1 MEKIQEGKAG
11 IKAYAAETI
20 SKELP
25 VFYNPVMKLNRDISV
40 LLLNS
45 IDKKNMQIALPL
57 AATGIRGIRF
67 LLELKK
73 SIIKNISFNDKS
85 GEAVKL
91 IKSNLKLNKIKLN
104 KKIKVSELD
113 ANLFILNSKGFDY
126 IDIDPFGSPN
136 FLLDSAVKRL
146 GREGIL
152 AVTATDTGALCGSY
166 KNACLRKYSGKPL
179 RNEFCHETGLRILIF
194 KIQIVTAQYDKA
206 LTPIFSYSKEHY
218 FRVFFKCIKGKKK
231 VDELMKNIG
240 YIVYCSSCLFR
251 KTTRDIFNS
260 NKCPVCGSRLDYAG
274 PLWLGQ
280 LWDKKLINN
289 MCKNIKNLEDKE
301 LVKFLEII
309 KKESKISS
317 VGFYDV
323 AQVVKHNKLKNIPKK
338 DLLINEI
345 KKAGFKAAETH
356 IKPNSI
362 KSNIELK
369 ELLKLIKK
377 INQQPF

>member
-1 MEKIQEGKAG
+1 MKKIQEGKA
-11 IKAYAAETI
+11 IVKVYTAETV

-25 VFYNPVMKLNRDISV
+25 VFYNPIMKLNRNISV

-73 SIIKNISFNDKS
+73 GKIKGISFNDNS
-85 GEAVKL
+85 TEAVKL
-91 IKSNLKLNKIKLN
+91 IKSNLKLNKIKL
-104 KKIKVSELD
+104 KDKVKIFNLD
-113 ANLFILNSKGFDY
+113 ANEFLLSSKGFDY

-136 FLLDSAVKRL
+136 FLLDSSVKRL

-166 KNACLRKYSGKPL
+166 KNVCLRKYSGRPL
-179 RNEFCHETGLRILIF
+179 RSEFCHETGLRILVSKVQSIG
-194 KIQIVTAQYDKA
+194 AQYDKA

-218 FRVFFKCIKGKKK
+218 FRIFFECIKGKKK

-240 YIVYCSSCLFR
+240 YIVHCKKCLFR
-251 KTTRDIFNS
+251 KTTKDIFNS
-260 NKCPVCGSRLDYAG
+260 NKCSVCGSKLDYAG

-280 LWDKKLINN
+280 LWDKKLVTR
-289 MCKNIKNLEDKE
+289 MCKNIKALKDKE
-301 LVKFLEII
+301 LIKFLKTI
-309 KKESKISS
+309 KKELKINS

-323 AQVVKHNKLKNIPKK
+323 AQVVKHNKLKNVPKK

-362 KSNIELK
+362 RSSVTVK
-369 ELLKLIKK
+369 ELGKIIKK
-377 INQQPF
+377 ISQ

>member
-1 MEKIQEGKAG
+1 MKTMQEGKAG
-11 IKAYAAETI
+11 IKAYTAETV
-20 SKELP
+20 SKDMP
-25 VFYNPVMKLNRDISV
+25 VFYNPVMKLNRDITI

-45 IDKKNMQIALPL
+45 IDKKDMQVALPL
-57 AATGIRGIRF
+57 AATGIRGVRF

-73 SIIKNISFNDKS
+73 SKIKKIFLNDNNND
-85 GEAVKL
+85 AVKL
-91 IKSNLKLNKIKLN
+91 IKSNLKLNKIKSGR
-104 KKIKVSELD
+104 KVNISNLD

-136 FLLDSAVKRL
+136 FLLDNAVKRL
-146 GREGIL
+146 GRDGIL

-179 RNEFCHETGLRILIF
+179 RNEFCHEIGLRILIS
-194 KIQIVTAQYDKA
+194 KVQSIGAQYDKA

-240 YIVYCSSCLFR
+240 YIVYCKKCLFR
-251 KTTRDIFNS
+251 KNVDNIFNDE
-260 NKCPVCGSRLDYAG
+260 KCPLCKSKLDYAG
-274 PLWLGQ
+274 KLWLGQ
-280 LWDKKLINN
+280 LWDKKLVNN

-301 LVKFLEII
+301 LVKLLEII

-317 VGFYDV
+317 VGFYDL
-323 AQVVKHNKLKNIPKK
+323 AKVVKHNKLRNVPKK

-356 IKPNSI
+356 IRPNSI
-362 KSNIELK
+362 RSNIELK
-369 ELLKLIKK
+369 ELIKLIKK
-377 INQQPF
+377 INQ

>member
-1 MEKIQEGKAG
+1 MQEGKAG
-11 IKAYAAETI
+11 IKAYASEI
-20 SKELP
+20 VSKDLP
-25 VFYNPVMKLNRDISV
+25 VFYNPVMKLNRDVTV

-57 AATGIRGIRF
+57 AATGVRGIRL

-73 SIIKNISFNDKS
+73 SKIKSISFNDNNT
-85 GEAVKL
+85 EAVKL
-91 IKSNLKLNKIKLN
+91 IKSNLKLNKIKLG
-104 KKIKVSELD
+104 KKVNISNLD

-166 KNACLRKYSGKPL
+166 KNACLRKYSGRPL
-179 RNEFCHETGLRILIF
+179 RNEFCHETGLRILIS
-194 KIQIVTAQYDKA
+194 KVQSIGAQYDKA
-206 LTPIFSYSKEHY
+206 LTPIFAYSKEHY
-218 FRVFFKCIKGKKK
+218 FRIFFKCIKGKKK

-240 YIVYCSSCLFR
+240 YIVYCSSCLSR
-251 KTTRDIFNS
+251 KTAKDIFNS
-260 NKCPVCGSRLDYAG
+260 NKCPVCGSKLDYAG
-274 PLWLGQ
+274 KLWLGQ
-280 LWDKKLINN
+280 LWDKKLLTS
-289 MCKNIKNLEDKE
+289 MCKNLECKD
-301 LVKFLEII
+301 LVKFFEII

-317 VGFYDV
+317 VGFYDI
-323 AQVVKHNKLKNIPKK
+323 AKVVKHNKLKNVPKK
-338 DLLINEI
+338 DLLITKI

-356 IKPNSI
+356 IRPNSI
-362 KSNIELK
+362 RSNITLK

-377 INQQPF
+377 INQ

>member
-1 MEKIQEGKAG
+1 MKKIQEGKA
-11 IKAYAAETI
+11 IVKVYTAETA
-20 SKELP
+20 SKDMP

-45 IDKKNMQIALPL
+45 IDKKNMQMALPL

-73 SIIKNISFNDKS
+73 GKIKGISFNDNS
-85 GEAVKL
+85 TEAVKL
-91 IKSNLKLNKIKLN
+91 IKSNLKLNKIKL
-104 KKIKVSELD
+104 KDKVKIFNLD
-113 ANLFILNSKGFDY
+113 ANEFLLSSKGFDY

-136 FLLDSAVKRL
+136 FLLDSTIKRL
-146 GREGIL
+146 AREGIL

-179 RNEFCHETGLRILIF
+179 RNEFCHETGLRILIS
-194 KIQIVTAQYDKA
+194 KVQSIGTQYDKA

-240 YIVYCSSCLFR
+240 YIVHCKKCLFR
-251 KTTRDIFNS
+251 QKVNDIFNDQ
-260 NKCPVCGSRLDYAG
+260 KCPVCGSKVDYAG
-274 PLWLGQ
+274 KLWLGQ
-280 LWDKKLINN
+280 LWDKKLVND
-289 MCKNIKNLEDKE
+289 MCKNIKNSEDKE
-301 LVKFLEII
+301 LVKLLEII
-309 KKESKISS
+309 KKESKINSA
-317 VGFYDV
+317 GFYDI
-323 AQVVKHNKLKNIPKK
+323 AKVVKHNKLKNVPKK
-338 DLLINEI
+338 DLLIKNI

-356 IKPNSI
+356 IRPNSI
-362 KSNIELK
+362 RSNIELK

-377 INQQPF
+377 INQ

>member
-1 MEKIQEGKAG
+1 MQEGKAG
-11 IKAYAAETI
+11 IKAYTAETV
-20 SKELP
+20 SKDMP
-25 VFYNPVMKLNRDISV
+25 VFYNPVMKLNRDITI

-45 IDKKNMQIALPL
+45 IDKKDMQVALPL
-57 AATGIRGIRF
+57 AATGIRGVRF

-73 SIIKNISFNDKS
+73 SKIKKIFLNDNNND
-85 GEAVKL
+85 AVKL
-91 IKSNLKLNKIKLN
+91 IKSNLKLNKIKSGR
-104 KKIKVSELD
+104 KVNISNLD

-136 FLLDSAVKRL
+136 FLLDNAVKRL
-146 GREGIL
+146 GRDGIL

-179 RNEFCHETGLRILIF
+179 RNEFCHEIGLRILIS
-194 KIQIVTAQYDKA
+194 KVQLIGAQYDKA
-206 LTPIFSYSKEHY
+206 LTPILSYSKEHY

-240 YIVYCSSCLFR
+240 YILHCKKCLFR
-251 KTTRDIFNS
+251 KNTNSIFNDE
-260 NKCPVCGSRLDYAG
+260 KCPLCKSKLDYAG
-274 PLWLGQ
+274 KLWLGQ

-301 LVKFLEII
+301 LVKLLEII

-317 VGFYDV
+317 VGFYDLTK
-323 AQVVKHNKLKNIPKK
+323 VVKHNKLRNVPKK

-356 IKPNSI
+356 IRPNSI
-362 KSNIELK
+362 RSNIELK
-369 ELLKLIKK
+369 ELIKLIKK
-377 INQQPF
+377 INQ